1 MKIITANKLNR
12 LWQNGFLPKLGLK
25 IDKTKVLTTVEQV
38 SANTNPE
45 NIAGATVAKE
55 LINNLVSRPDWI
67 TDSTGKIT
75 GYKTPGGADTVFP
88 FSDFSEES
96 LVFISPQ
103 LRGSANQGQTMKQE
117 YNVYV
122 EKNRKYLFVYYQSS
136 AVSITVTV
144 NKDNIAKTIQMNRNP
159 TISNISTGIYEAD
172 QTGQVTVTVNTKFSS
187 DLSVYYAIF
196 LAFA

>member
-1 MKIITANKLNR
+1 MGIIIEPSQALMNM
-12 LWQNGFLPKLGLK
+12 
-25 IDKTKVLTTVEQV
+25 VLSTVET
-38 SANTNPE
+38 ALN
-45 NIAGATVAKE
+45 
-55 LINNLVSRPDWI
+55 NNLMSRPQWI
-67 TDSTGKIT
+67 TNADGKIT

-88 FSDFSEES
+88 FSDFGEES

-103 LRGSANQGQTMKQE
+103 LRGSANKGQTMKQD

-122 EKNRKYLFVYYQSS
+122 EKNRKYLFVYYQTSGQNF
-136 AVSITVTV
+136 TVTV
-144 NKDNIAKTIQMNRNP
+144 SKDSIAKTIQMNRNP

>member
-1 MKIITANKLNR
+1 MVLSTLETALN
-12 LWQNGFLPKLGLK
+12 
-25 IDKTKVLTTVEQV
+25 
-38 SANTNPE
+38 
-45 NIAGATVAKE
+45 
-55 LINNLVSRPDWI
+55 NNLVSRPDWI

>member
-1 MKIITANKLNR
+1 MKLVTALN
-12 LWQNGFLPKLGLK
+12 
-25 IDKTKVLTTVEQV
+25 
-38 SANTNPE
+38 
-45 NIAGATVAKE
+45 
-55 LINNLVSRPDWI
+55 NNLVSRPDWI

>member
-1 MKIITANKLNR
+1 MVVFYSKKDRELN
-12 LWQNGFLPKLGLK
+12 
-25 IDKTKVLTTVEQV
+25 
-38 SANTNPE
+38 
-45 NIAGATVAKE
+45 
-55 LINNLVSRPDWI
+55 NNLVSRPDWI